1 MKKTT
6 LTIMAL
12 TLSLKACACWGP
24 EKNGFWYDNV
34 PTASINIVGK
44 AFVSP
49 KSQELKALTPIAI
62 SYQNY
67 LVSLIKRLF
76 LAQPNPQ

>member
-6 LTIMAL
+6 LTIVAL

-34 PTASINIVGK
+34 PSASINIVGK

-49 KSQELKALTPIAI
+49 KSEELIALTPVTI
-62 SYQNY
+62 SYHNY
-67 LVSLIKRLF
+67 LVSLFKRLF
-76 LAQPNPQ
+76 LAQSNPQ